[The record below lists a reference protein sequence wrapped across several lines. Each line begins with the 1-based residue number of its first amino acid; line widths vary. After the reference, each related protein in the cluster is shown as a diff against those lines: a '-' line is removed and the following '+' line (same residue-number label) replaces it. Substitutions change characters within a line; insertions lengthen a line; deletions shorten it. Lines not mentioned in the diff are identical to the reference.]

1 MSPTL
6 DDLLGTAMT
15 LIRGLRSAGF
25 GEAANDLLAAL
36 TAGCSAPELVQ
47 YLRAELMG
55 LTEGLPEGLLK
66 EVQSLVEQL
75 TAWLEEEGY

>member
-15 LIRGLRSAGF
+15 LIRGLRSAGY
-25 GEAANDLLAAL
+25 GEAANGLLAAL

-55 LTEGLPEGLLK
+55 LPEGLPEDLSAGLR
-66 EVQSLVEQL
+66 SLVEQL